1 MGQVSEGKI
10 ILLHF
15 YTAPEEQLMQHI
27 IHQPLKRQPKRLNNE
42 LPQLAETSYHNSSQR
57 LTITHRSELPQL
69 ILTTY
74 GNSLTALFQHSI
86 TTSISTTIQAT

>member
-1 MGQVSEGKI
+1 M
-10 ILLHF
+10 L
-15 YTAPEEQLMQHI
+15 HI
-27 IHQPLKRQPKRLNNE
+27 IHQSLEHRRKRLNNE

-57 LTITHRSELPQL
+57 LTITRRSELPQL
-69 ILTTY
+69 ILTHY